1 MKKYDYLIV
10 GAGLFGAVFAQEA
23 KAAESFGF
31 SGISAV
37 LRRPDLRLRKK
48 KRMTERHSDTGAEMS
63 ADRKTAQIYKEKY
76 NQMECGNAKYR

>member
-1 MKKYDYLIV
+1 MTVCDGQLKLGVPGVYHP
-10 GAGLFGAVFAQEA
+10 QEA

-31 SGISAV
+31 PEFLPFEETGLA
-37 LRRPDLRLRKK
+37 LTEET
-48 KRMTERHSDTGAEMS
+48 RMAQRHSDTGAEMS